1 MKKRS
6 KCWNESL
13 LKASHQKMHR
23 EHLLLTLC
31 ILNQFLLLSRLEL
44 NYEDYVK
51 LDMMFLRPEELTD
64 LKGDPSK
71 LMKATGWK
79 PTYTFE
85 TMLDEMISYW
95 LKELNRVF

>member
-1 MKKRS
+1 MK
-6 KCWNESL
+6 
-13 LKASHQKMHR
+13 
-23 EHLLLTLC
+23 
-31 ILNQFLLLSRLEL
+31 
-44 NYEDYVK
+44 
-51 LDMMFLRPEELTD
+51 FLRPEELTD